1 MLVLFLLMP
10 VAVILV
16 SVSLCVIQFN
26 DCVIAIS
33 VQNLFPFSFGSP
45 MILQYATVIV
55 INSVIF
61 FTSDQL
67 ILQDLKHI
75 SVHDASFV
83 RSNEIS
89 YNNVHTQ
96 TL

>member
-1 MLVLFLLMP
+1 MSCYVLFNLMTMLLLLVLKIF
-10 VAVILV
+10 
-16 SVSLCVIQFN
+16 
-26 DCVIAIS
+26 
-33 VQNLFPFSFGSP
+33 FPFSFGSP

-67 ILQDLKHI
+67 VLQDLKYI

-96 TL
+96 TSLAYVVYYVALSF

>member
-1 MLVLFLLMP
+1 MP

-26 DCVIAIS
+26 DRVIAIS
-33 VQNLFPFSFGSP
+33 AQNLFPFSFGSP

-61 FTSDQL
+61 YF
-67 ILQDLKHI
+67 
-75 SVHDASFV
+75 
-83 RSNEIS
+83 
-89 YNNVHTQ
+89 
-96 TL
+96 